1 MTQLKESVMSTLSNR
16 NQILIGAVLALLL
29 IATRGQHFA
38 TLHSLPGASWAVFF
52 LAGVY
57 LRSVWVLPA
66 LLASVCGLDLA
77 PHLLSGASLA
87 ETLSGGRAFCLTP
100 AYCFLLPAYASLW
113 FAGRWYARR
122 YRFEWRTLLPLGAAA
137 LAGAAVCELF
147 SSGGFYLVS
156 GRFAEPTLAEFGTR
170 LATYFPRYLQSLA
183 FYVGLAA
190 LVHTLFGLLR
200 DAHTTHKVTAER

>member
-1 MTQLKESVMSTLSNR
+1 MLTLSNR

-57 LRSVWVLPA
+57 LRPMWVLPA
-66 LLASVCGLDLA
+66 MLALVWGLDFL

-87 ETLSGGRAFCLTP
+87 EIVHGGQAFCLTP
-100 AYCFLLPAYASLW
+100 AYFFVLPAYGALW

-122 YRFEWRTLLPLGAAA
+122 HHFEWRTLLPLGAAA
-137 LAGAAVCELF
+137 FAGAAVCQLL
-147 SSGGFYLVS
+147 SSGGFYFFS
-156 GRFAEPTLAEFGTR
+156 GRFAEPSLAEFAER
-170 LATYFPRYLQSLA
+170 LAKYFPGSLQSLA
-183 FYVGLAA
+183 FYVGTAA
-190 LVHTLFGLLR
+190 VVHALFGLTR
-200 DAHTTHKVTAER
+200 GVHTHKITAAQ